1 MPDTLES
8 DADTR
13 EWVKFLSDGLKERKG
28 KLSLLEMA
36 RCVPIAFELNTANAT
51 REEKLAQAIA
61 RGVPVRQ
68 QLALEEGGSV
78 SAEEAARILDISK
91 QSVLGQYHGGKLLG
105 FRTEKQN
112 AIRFPVWQFAQGER
126 LPGLGDV
133 LKRLNEAQILDDWGR
148 IGFFLQAHRMSK
160 GRRPL
165 DYLREGNIPEALRI
179 ADAFVE

>member
-91 QSVLGQYHGGKLLG
+91 Q
-105 FRTEKQN
+105 
-112 AIRFPVWQFAQGER
+112 
-126 LPGLGDV
+126 
-133 LKRLNEAQILDDWGR
+133 
-148 IGFFLQAHRMSK
+148 
-160 GRRPL
+160 
-165 DYLREGNIPEALRI
+165 
-179 ADAFVE
+179 